1 MACGTPVVAS
11 RATSLPELV
20 GDAGLLCPP
29 GDAAAFADALK
40 RLLGDPT
47 LRAQLRERGIGR
59 AREFTWD
66 RTAHALDAALAEA
79 LS

>member
-11 RATSLPELV
+11 HATSLPELV

-40 RLLGDPT
+40 RLLGDPP
-47 LRAQLRERGIGR
+47 LRAQLRERGIAR

-66 RTAHALDAALAEA
+66 RTAHELDVALAEA